1 MATHPIHQ
9 QISTDFVS
17 FYMFQ
22 TEVMML
28 ASVLVWCLIGALVWL
43 ECYGEQKPPR
53 HLTAFFVTLLCG
65 PCAWIISAWTVA
77 HQRRVVITRKV
88 VVSEAWPMPGR
99 N

>member
-1 MATHPIHQ
+1 MATHPVHQ
-9 QISTDFVS
+9 QISPDFVS
-17 FYMFQ
+17 FYIVQ
-22 TEVMML
+22 TEVMLL
-28 ASVLVWCLIGALVWL
+28 AGVLVWSLIGILVWL
-43 ECYGEQKPPR
+43 ESYGEHKPLR

-88 VVSEAWPMPGR
+88 VVSEAWQMPGR